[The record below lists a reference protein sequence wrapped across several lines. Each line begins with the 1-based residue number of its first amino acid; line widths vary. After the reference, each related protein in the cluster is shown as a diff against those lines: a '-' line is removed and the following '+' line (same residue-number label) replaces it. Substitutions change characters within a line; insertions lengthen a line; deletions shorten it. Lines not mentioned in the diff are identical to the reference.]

1 MIISQIHKEARDY
14 FTVLNLKNEG
24 VSGIN
29 PDEFKVSLY
38 GPSGSMSHLMTTIT
52 ELGQGHY
59 RVSFTP
65 VQIGLWY
72 MVVSHAQHFPGGQA
86 LKRFGYSICHKSPP
100 RTCP

>member
-38 GPSGSMSHLMTTIT
+38 GP
-52 ELGQGHY
+52 
-59 RVSFTP
+59 
-65 VQIGLWY
+65 
-72 MVVSHAQHFPGGQA
+72 
-86 LKRFGYSICHKSPP
+86 
-100 RTCP
+100 